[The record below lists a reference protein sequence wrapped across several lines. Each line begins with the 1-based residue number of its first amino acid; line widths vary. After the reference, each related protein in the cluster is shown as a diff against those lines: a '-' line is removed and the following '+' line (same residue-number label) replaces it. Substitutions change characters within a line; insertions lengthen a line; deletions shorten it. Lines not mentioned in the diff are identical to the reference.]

1 MSPSRSLQH
10 IIFNACRQV
19 PAATATNI
27 FVALVCLTLIAVDVW
42 SSLNAR
48 AAKIREAEN
57 TTLNLSRALAQH
69 ADDILRTTDTALLD
83 LLERLES
90 TDGVVPN
97 AHDAHRLQ
105 RIMNTRRAELTFLLR
120 MAAFDE
126 RGNLM
131 MSSENAPPPPAN
143 IAQRDYFRFHRTH
156 EDRNVHVGPARQTRF
171 GDDWVITLSRRMDH
185 PDGSFAG
192 IVQAS
197 LKLTYFQRYYDS
209 FNIGS
214 KGVIV
219 LALTDGTLLTRRPFV
234 ADMIGQAINITGYRT
249 GVPEG
254 HASGTRSV
262 QSASDGV
269 ARLSGS
275 SALEDFPMVV
285 ITSLSRDEVLA
296 AWWQTT
302 YVHSLGVLLLTLLL
316 ALLGFWLVRL
326 IARRSAA
333 ETALRA
339 TLDALPAKICV
350 LDTAGTIVAVNQAW
364 CDFYETDLARQT
376 IGVQYG
382 LLCTPKAVPQ
392 RGAQAHVKRE
402 IGKIVRGG
410 GTTFEFEY
418 SCHCSA
424 GPHWFRVRAAR
435 FGKLGQKVVLTHED
449 ITELKMAEI
458 DLKFSAT
465 VYRALGEAIM
475 VMDADDRIVA
485 VNPAFT
491 RLSGYTEP
499 AVLGQAFAAL
509 EDESS
514 GEEISTDARHLMQQA
529 LETTGHWQ
537 GKISLRCSD
546 GKVNICWLALD
557 TIYDDGDVVRQRVG
571 IFSKVTDHKLA
582 EQTIWQQANFDALT
596 GLPNRSM
603 FHDRLQQEIKKARR
617 TGQALALLFI
627 DLDRFKDINDT
638 MGHAVG
644 DILLQQAAGRLL
656 GCVRD
661 ADTVARLGGDEFT
674 VILSDPGGSNNAA
687 RIAQHILRRL
697 AEPFVLGDEQAFI
710 SASIGITHFPEDS
723 DRVDV
728 LIKNADQAMYAA
740 KAQGRNRYKFFTT
753 AMQRAAHTRM
763 RMVNDLRSALT
774 LQQFRVV
781 YQPIVTL
788 DGGAVQKAEA
798 LIRWQHP
805 QRGLVNPAEF
815 IPLAEETGMIVE
827 IGNWVF
833 TEVAQ
838 QVKRWRATHPG
849 HLQVSV
855 NLSPVQLR
863 LDVDRPC
870 GWLDY
875 LQSLG
880 LPGRCIALE
889 ITEGMLMET
898 SAAVS
903 NELLRFRAAGM
914 QVSLDDFGTGYSSL
928 SYLKKFDIDTLKI
941 DQSFVRNMTPGSDD
955 LALCEAIIVMAHK
968 LGIQVVAEGVESRE
982 QRNMLVEAGC
992 DFGQG
997 YFFSRPLPADDF
1009 GRLLQSRLKPQVPRL
1024 ALT

>member
-1 MSPSRSLQH
+1 
-10 IIFNACRQV
+10 
-19 PAATATNI
+19 
-27 FVALVCLTLIAVDVW
+27 
-42 SSLNAR
+42 
-48 AAKIREAEN
+48 
-57 TTLNLSRALAQH
+57 
-69 ADDILRTTDTALLD
+69 
-83 LLERLES
+83 
-90 TDGVVPN
+90 
-97 AHDAHRLQ
+97 
-105 RIMNTRRAELTFLLR
+105 
-120 MAAFDE
+120 
-126 RGNLM
+126 
-131 MSSENAPPPPAN
+131 
-143 IAQRDYFRFHRTH
+143 
-156 EDRNVHVGPARQTRF
+156 
-171 GDDWVITLSRRMDH
+171 
-185 PDGSFAG
+185 
-192 IVQAS
+192 
-197 LKLTYFQRYYDS
+197 
-209 FNIGS
+209 
-214 KGVIV
+214 
-219 LALTDGTLLTRRPFV
+219 
-234 ADMIGQAINITGYRT
+234 
-249 GVPEG
+249 
-254 HASGTRSV
+254 
-262 QSASDGV
+262 
-269 ARLSGS
+269 
-275 SALEDFPMVV
+275 
-285 ITSLSRDEVLA
+285 
-296 AWWQTT
+296 
-302 YVHSLGVLLLTLLL
+302 
-316 ALLGFWLVRL
+316 
-326 IARRSAA
+326 
-333 ETALRA
+333 
-339 TLDALPAKICV
+339 
-350 LDTAGTIVAVNQAW
+350 
-364 CDFYETDLARQT
+364 
-376 IGVQYG
+376 
-382 LLCTPKAVPQ
+382 
-392 RGAQAHVKRE
+392 
-402 IGKIVRGG
+402 
-410 GTTFEFEY
+410 
-418 SCHCSA
+418 
-424 GPHWFRVRAAR
+424 
-435 FGKLGQKVVLTHED
+435 
-449 ITELKMAEI
+449 
-458 DLKFSAT
+458 
-465 VYRALGEAIM
+465 
-475 VMDADDRIVA
+475 
-485 VNPAFT
+485 
-491 RLSGYTEP
+491 
-499 AVLGQAFAAL
+499 
-509 EDESS
+509 
-514 GEEISTDARHLMQQA
+514 
-529 LETTGHWQ
+529 
-537 GKISLRCSD
+537 
-546 GKVNICWLALD
+546 
-557 TIYDDGDVVRQRVG
+557 
-571 IFSKVTDHKLA
+571 
-582 EQTIWQQANFDALT
+582 
-596 GLPNRSM
+596 
-603 FHDRLQQEIKKARR
+603 
-617 TGQALALLFI
+617 
-627 DLDRFKDINDT
+627 
-638 MGHAVG
+638 
-644 DILLQQAAGRLL
+644 
-656 GCVRD
+656 VRD